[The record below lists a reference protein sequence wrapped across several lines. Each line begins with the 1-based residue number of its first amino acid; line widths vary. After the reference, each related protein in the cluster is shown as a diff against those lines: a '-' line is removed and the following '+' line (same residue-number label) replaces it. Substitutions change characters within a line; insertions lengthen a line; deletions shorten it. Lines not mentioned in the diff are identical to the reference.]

1 MKYLDAVNNHLKI
14 YKIKVSTRLLGLEF
28 KPNNIIKSKPL
39 KFIVKQYCLI
49 ISNNGNLLCQL

>member
-39 KFIVKQYCLI
+39 KFTVKQYCLI

>member
-28 KPNNIIKSKPL
+28 KPNNIIKSKPF

>member
-14 YKIKVSTRLLGLEF
+14 YKIEVSTRLLGLEF

-49 ISNNGNLLCQL
+49 ISSNGNLLCQL